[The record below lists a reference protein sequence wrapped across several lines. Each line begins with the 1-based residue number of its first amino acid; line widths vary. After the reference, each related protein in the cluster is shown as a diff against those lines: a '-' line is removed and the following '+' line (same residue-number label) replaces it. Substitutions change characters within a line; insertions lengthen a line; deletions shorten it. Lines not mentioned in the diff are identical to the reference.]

1 MPLFSSCS
9 TEVKITNSTLI
20 LTILLVFHTGN
31 QYGCTSPQYLER
43 GLEDQVIDC
52 TLPDEYYGIYWYD
65 KSDTATNDAIVSYQD
80 GNRGGLGYRSGKV
93 NITSDGLL
101 QIKLVTV
108 EHEHEY
114 EVLVINKDQNES
126 EKFIVSVI
134 VYGKY

>member
-9 TEVKITNSTLI
+9 TEVKITNSTLY
-20 LTILLVFHTGN
+20 LTIPLVFHTGSR
-31 QYGCTSPQYLER
+31 YGCTTPQYLEG

-80 GNRGGLGYRSGKV
+80 GNRDGLGYRSGKV

-114 EVLVINKDQNES
+114 EVLVINKDQIES